1 MYYILES
8 FSFEIKNKTNKSTIP
23 ASVLYCMRILA
34 SITKHKKQGLK
45 IHFSRPSS
53 LMNITAKILNKIMA
67 N

>member
-1 MYYILES
+1 
-8 FSFEIKNKTNKSTIP
+8 
-23 ASVLYCMRILA
+23 MRILA